1 MGKFIDSIIRYIY
14 NVNMFIESDDKFERD
29 CAGTYSAEGERKYQS
44 SQAKGLN
51 LDELSGERGYA
62 YRRRNLYDAEVKL
75 TVIEVRIGKLSG
87 SRTEMN
93 KSIDVLCLSVSFFAR
108 IFREQE
114 LQKKEEA
121 KEWQ

>member
-1 MGKFIDSIIRYIY
+1 MNSRETMADNRH
-14 NVNMFIESDDKFERD
+14 
-29 CAGTYSAEGERKYQS
+29 SAEGERKYQS

-51 LDELSGERGYA
+51 LDELSGERRYA
-62 YRRRNLYDAEVKL
+62 YRRRNLSNAEVKL
-75 TVIEVRIGKLSG
+75 PVMEVSIRKLSG

-93 KSIDVLCLSVSFFAR
+93 KSIDALCLSVSFFVR
-108 IFREQE
+108 IFRKQE